1 MSTHWLIDWEN
12 REVYDHEAD
21 EAERL
26 EQLRLDRKLQSDL
39 DVAALD
45 VQRAN
50 EGYDEALRKMRCA
63 PDGLVRIRR
72 ANLRL
77 ANARVLGAELRY
89 AELRKQER
97 L

>member
-1 MSTHWLIDWEN
+1 MSQHWLIDWEN
-12 REVYDHEAD
+12 ARPYDALQE
-21 EAERL
+21 EAERQ
-26 EQLRLDRKLQSDL
+26 EQLRLDRQLQADL
-39 DVAALD
+39 EAAALD

-50 EGYDEALRKMRCA
+50 AGYEAALQKVRCA
-63 PDGLVRIRR
+63 PDGLVRVRR

-97 L
+97 P